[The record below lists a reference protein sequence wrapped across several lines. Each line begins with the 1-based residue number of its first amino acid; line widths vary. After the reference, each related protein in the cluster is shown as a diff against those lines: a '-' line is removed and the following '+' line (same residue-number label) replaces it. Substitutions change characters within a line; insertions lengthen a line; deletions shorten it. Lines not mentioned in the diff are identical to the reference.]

1 MGWRFTSLLLLSLLP
16 APVADGQVIDRM
28 LAVVDGEVVTQ
39 SDIEDYR
46 ALALGFGEP
55 PPAEDAVVLNQII
68 EDMLI
73 LRQISQFQGN
83 EISARDL
90 DAYIADFQGSGDL
103 APGRLRALAR
113 RRLELERYYAS
124 LARSLGATDGE
135 IRELY
140 DEEFVPRL
148 REEGAEVIPSIEE
161 VRPQLQEI
169 VVADKLIEEIAL
181 RVELLH
187 RRYRVDIVE

>member
-1 MGWRFTSLLLLSLLP
+1 MKRRFISLLLLSLLP
-16 APVADGQVIDRM
+16 APAAVGQVIDRM
-28 LAVVDGEVVTQ
+28 VAVVDGEVVTQ

-46 ALALGFGEP
+46 ALARGFGEQVS
-55 PPAEDAVVLNQII
+55 DDDGVVLNQII

-73 LRQISQFQGN
+73 SRQISQFPGN
-83 EISARDL
+83 EIQDRDL
-90 DAYIADFQGSGDL
+90 EAYIAGVPGPVDL
-103 APGRLRALAR
+103 PPARLRALAR

-124 LARSLGATDGE
+124 LSQSLRATDEE

-140 DEEFVPRL
+140 DNEFVPRL
-148 REEGAEVIPSIEE
+148 REEGAVVIPPLDQVRSQLEE
-161 VRPQLQEI
+161 I
-169 VVADKLIEEIAL
+169 IVADKLVEEIEL